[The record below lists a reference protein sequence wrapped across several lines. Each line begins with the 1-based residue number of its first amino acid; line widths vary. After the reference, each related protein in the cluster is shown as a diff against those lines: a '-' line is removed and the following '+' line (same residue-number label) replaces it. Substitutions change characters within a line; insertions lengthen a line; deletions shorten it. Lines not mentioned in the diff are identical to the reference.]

1 MYTCKYLEKK
11 GWKRNEPILEVW
23 KKKKPKKR
31 QKKRNN
37 IHEDRKEW
45 PESKDTIEKNQQVIN
60 FVFKKVIMWKTSHRL
75 DKEKER
81 RWKTMLRI
89 NGGHKYHFNEL

>member
-1 MYTCKYLEKK
+1 
-11 GWKRNEPILEVW
+11 
-23 KKKKPKKR
+23 
-31 QKKRNN
+31 
-37 IHEDRKEW
+37 
-45 PESKDTIEKNQQVIN
+45 
-60 FVFKKVIMWKTSHRL
+60 MWKTSHRL